1 MGVGDDEDHGVLQHA
16 VAPITHVGVSA
27 ETCEITGCCSTP

>member
-16 VAPITHVGVSA
+16 VAPITHVGVSTDA
-27 ETCEITGCCSTP
+27 CEITRCCSMP